1 MSAEEEKSLKRT
13 IRNTSIIAAFLGSAV
28 TISVLLFTAGAWK
41 GRIEV
46 TIATNEK
53 ARIDNDVDFA
63 KRISIQQENINYL
76 NGAIFYLQDHTGYWY
91 KK

>member
-1 MSAEEEKSLKRT
+1 MSAEEEKALKKT
-13 IRNTSIIAAFLGSAV
+13 AWTTGIVAAFLGSAL
-28 TISVLLFTAGAWK
+28 TISVLLFTAGVWK

-53 ARIDNDVDFA
+53 ARIDNDSDFA
-63 KRISIQQENINYL
+63 KRIAVQQENINYL
-76 NGAIFYLQDHTGYWY
+76 NNVAFYLQDHTGHWY